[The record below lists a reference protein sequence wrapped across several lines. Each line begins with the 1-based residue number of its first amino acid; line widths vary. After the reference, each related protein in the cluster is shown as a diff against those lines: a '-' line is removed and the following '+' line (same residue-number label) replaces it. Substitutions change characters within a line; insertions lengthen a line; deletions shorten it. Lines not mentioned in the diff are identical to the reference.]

1 MKESTKDKAQG
12 AMHQVKGKVK
22 EVAGK
27 LFKNPELEVEG
38 KIEKS
43 KGTVQEQVGRAKKVL
58 GK

>member
-1 MKESTKDKAQG
+1 MKASIKDIAQG
-12 AMHQVKGKVK
+12 TLHQFKGTVK

-27 LFKNPELEVEG
+27 LVNNPELEVAG

-43 KGTVQEQVGRAKKVL
+43 KGKVQEQVGRAKKVF

>member
-1 MKESTKDKAQG
+1 MKSSIRDRAQG
-12 AMHQVKGKVK
+12 TLHQVKGRVK

-27 LFKNPELEVEG
+27 LFNNPELEVDG

-43 KGTVQEQVGRAKKVL
+43 KGKAQEQVGRAKKVF